1 MRTYALSEA
10 LAENTLALSDSQL
23 DRWTV
28 MNVLGVA
35 VIVAVVA
42 LLSLLV
48 WLVQVIDRNV
58 SEIGAT
64 LSAIT
69 ENTAHTGLITTTAGG
84 VDAVLAEGLQHHL
97 FLTRVTGAVEHPV
110 TSAN

>member
-1 MRTYALSEA
+1 MTHAETSIIGLS
-10 LAENTLALSDSQL
+10 TVALSDGQL

-28 MNVLGVA
+28 MNVLGIV

-58 SEIGAT
+58 SAIGET
-64 LSAIT
+64 LTAIT
-69 ENTAHTGLITTTAGG
+69 GNTAHTPLITTTAAG

-110 TSAN
+110 TAPS

>member
-1 MRTYALSEA
+1 MVTAMFQA
-10 LAENTLALSDSQL
+10 VAENTSALSNDQL

-48 WLVQVIDRNV
+48 WLVSVIDRNV

-64 LSAIT
+64 LTAIT
-69 ENTAHTGLITTTAGG
+69 ENTTHTDLIGTTAGG
-84 VDAVLAEGLQHHL
+84 LDALLAEGLQHHL
-97 FLTRVTGAVEHPV
+97 WLTRVTASVEHPV
-110 TSAN
+110 NSN